1 MVKKFPVKISFG
13 GNDDGEVASTF
24 STWPCPWDLPWYTI
38 VEPPWLTGCENN
50 QPTKLS
56 FGYFRAKKMQQSHSA

>member
-1 MVKKFPVKISFG
+1 MVKKFPVKISFR

-24 STWPCPWDLPWYTI
+24 STWHCSRDLLWYTT
-38 VEPPWLTGCENN
+38 VKPSWLTRRKNN
-50 QPTKLS
+50 QPTKLF